1 MSAYFDW
8 AATALPDR
16 SIFTE
21 ALESSLALY
30 GNPSS
35 VHAPGK
41 AARAMIEESR
51 GLAAR
56 ALCVKT
62 ESIFFTSGGTESNH
76 LPMLSLLQRPVRGTI
91 AISAIEHPSIVEQAR
106 MLELAGWKTL
116 VIPVTKEG
124 FTSVDAVLNT
134 IRDDTAFV
142 ACMAVNNETGAIQ
155 DIRGIAESLLHLP
168 AGRKKPHFHVDAVQ
182 AAGKIPLELSTP
194 GIDSASVSAHKISGP
209 RGIGALYL
217 PRKFEPFI
225 RGGGQ
230 ESGIRPGTENLAG
243 IVALS
248 RALDLHCVSDG
259 TVSRPRREDKARK
272 SMARIIEEIRSAG
285 NITVIPQS
293 RTSDD
298 SRFSP
303 FVLQCTNAR
312 IPGEVLVRA
321 LSDREVYIST
331 GSACSAK
338 KKGRPV
344 LQAMNLSPDA
354 QQNAFRISIG
364 CETTMEDIDELTGA
378 LSAVF
383 SQM

>member
-1 MSAYFDW
+1 MSVYFDW

-16 SIFTE
+16 AIFTE

-41 AARAMIEESR
+41 AARVAIE
-51 GLAAR
+51 AAR
-56 ALCVKT
+56 DRAARSLCVKA
-62 ESIFFTSGGTESNH
+62 ESVFFTSGGTESNH
-76 LPMLSLLQRPVRGTI
+76 LPMLSLLQRPVRGSI

-106 MLELAGWKTL
+106 MLELSGWKTL

-124 FTSVDAVLNT
+124 FISVDAVMNT
-134 IRDDTAFV
+134 IRDDTAYV

-155 DIRGIAESLLHLP
+155 DIRGIAESLLNLP

-182 AAGKIPLELSTP
+182 AAGKIPLELSIP
-194 GIDSASVSAHKISGP
+194 GIDSASISAHKISGP
-209 RGIGALYL
+209 RGIGCLYL

-248 RALDLHCVSDG
+248 RALELHCVSDG
-259 TVSRPRREDKARK
+259 TVSRPRGEDGARK
-272 SMARIIEEIRSAG
+272 SMARIIEEIRATG
-285 NITVIPQS
+285 KITLIPQS
-293 RTSDD
+293 RTPED

-303 FVLQCTNAR
+303 FVLQCTSAR

-331 GSACSAK
+331 GSACSSK

-364 CETTMEDIDELTGA
+364 SETTMEDIDELTGA

>member
-1 MSAYFDW
+1 VSAYFDW

-16 SIFTE
+16 AIFTE

-41 AARAMIEESR
+41 AARVAIE
-51 GLAAR
+51 AAR
-56 ALCVKT
+56 DCAARSLCVKT
-62 ESIFFTSGGTESNH
+62 ESVFFTSGGTESNH
-76 LPMLSLLQRPVRGTI
+76 LPMLSLLQRPVRGSI

-106 MLELAGWKTL
+106 MLELSGWKTL

-124 FTSVDAVLNT
+124 FISVDAVMNT
-134 IRDDTAFV
+134 IRDDTAYV

-182 AAGKIPLELSTP
+182 AAGKIPLELSIP
-194 GIDSASVSAHKISGP
+194 GIDSASISAHKISGP
-209 RGIGALYL
+209 RGIGCLYL

-243 IVALS
+243 IIAHS
-248 RALDLHCVSDG
+248 RALELHCVSDG
-259 TVSRPRREDKARK
+259 TVSRPRGEDGVRK
-272 SMARIIEEIRSAG
+272 SMARIIEDIRATG
-285 NITVIPQS
+285 RITVIPPS
-293 RTSDD
+293 RSPDD

-321 LSDREVYIST
+321 LSEREVYIST
-331 GSACSAK
+331 GSACSSK